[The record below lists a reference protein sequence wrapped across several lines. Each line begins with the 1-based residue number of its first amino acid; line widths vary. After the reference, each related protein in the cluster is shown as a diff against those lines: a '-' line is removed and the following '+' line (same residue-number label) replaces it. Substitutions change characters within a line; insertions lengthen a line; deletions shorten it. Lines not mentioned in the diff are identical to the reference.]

1 MKNPYE
7 HKLSETGGN
16 CAEDCPACI
25 GAEQFRVTG
34 SIQKSPIPQRKDLT
48 AEELNAKFERLFG
61 DRKRVI
67 GQTWELLGKRPL
79 LGKARGDTP
88 ESQPRTDRFNAHRNQ
103 APELYFRTDIQSNV
117 SKVPSHRRGASS

>member
-25 GAEQFRVTG
+25 GAEQFRVAG

-79 LGKARGDTP
+79 LGKARGIP
-88 ESQPRTDRFNAHRNQ
+88 PNLSLEPTDSTLTATK
-103 APELYFRTDIQSNV
+103 APELYFRTEIQSNV
-117 SKVPSHRRGASS
+117 SNVPSHRRGASS